1 MPDFLE
7 EHPNPWAT
15 KKIER
20 VYDNPWISLTHR
32 EVVNPSGK
40 DGIYGVVHFKNL
52 AIGVVPV
59 DEEGNTWL
67 VGQYRYTLEQYSWE
81 IPEGGCPLGTDP
93 LETAKRELKEETG
106 MTASNWMHIL
116 DLHTSNSV
124 TDEAGMVFLATGL
137 TQGDSQPEETEDLR
151 VEKVPFSKALK
162 LIDQGVITDALSV
175 MGLYR
180 VYWLL
185 QEGKLPTI
193 PSPF

>member
-1 MPDFLE
+1 MDFSA
-7 EHPNPWAT
+7 EHSNPWAT
-15 KKIER
+15 KKTAK

-52 AIGVVPV
+52 AIGVVPI

-67 VGQYRYTLEQYSWE
+67 VGQYRYTLERYSWE

-106 MTASNWMHIL
+106 MTASNWTHIL

-151 VEKVPFSKALK
+151 VEKVPLKKALE

-185 QEGKLPTI
+185 REGKLPTI
-193 PSPF
+193 SSPF

>member
-1 MPDFLE
+1 MDFSA
-7 EHPNPWAT
+7 EHSNPWAT
-15 KKIER
+15 KKTAK

-52 AIGVVPV
+52 AIGVVPI

-67 VGQYRYTLEQYSWE
+67 VGQYRYTLERYSWE

-106 MTASNWMHIL
+106 MTASNWTHIL

-137 TQGDSQPEETEDLR
+137 THGDAQPEETEDLR
-151 VEKVPFSKALK
+151 VEKVPLKKALE

-185 QEGKLPTI
+185 REGKLPTVF
-193 PSPF
+193 SPF

>member
-1 MPDFLE
+1 MDFSE
-7 EHPNPWAT
+7 KHPNPWAT
-15 KKIER
+15 KKTEE

-67 VGQYRYTLEQYSWE
+67 VGQYRYTLERYSWE
-81 IPEGGCPLGTDP
+81 IPEGGCPLGTAP

-106 MTASNWMHIL
+106 MAANNWTHIL

-137 TQGDSQPEETEDLR
+137 THGDAQPEETEDLR
-151 VEKVPFSKALK
+151 VEKVPLKKALE

-185 QEGKLPTI
+185 REGKLPTI
-193 PSPF
+193 SSPF

>member
-1 MPDFLE
+1 MDFSA
-7 EHPNPWAT
+7 EHSNPWAT
-15 KKIER
+15 KKTAK

-52 AIGVVPV
+52 AIGVVPI

-67 VGQYRYTLEQYSWE
+67 VGQYRYTLERYSWE

-106 MTASNWMHIL
+106 MTASNWTHIL

-137 TQGDSQPEETEDLR
+137 TQGDSHPEETEDLR
-151 VEKVPFSKALK
+151 VEKVPLKKALE

-185 QEGKLPTI
+185 REGKLPTVF
-193 PSPF
+193 SPF